1 MFNIQLKIQMFIYW
15 YKGIQVFG
23 ISYLWRRCCTK
34 TYSGGVNWCCS
45 VAKSCPSLCNSM
57 DYSTPG
63 SSALHSL
70 WVCSKSCPLSQWC
83 YLTISSSAA
92 PFSFC
97 LQCLPASSSFAVSWL
112 FTLGG
117 QSIVGVSASVLPM
130 NIALPLIQWM
140 IIWESGAW
148 LHFFFELCISTLT
161 GGFWSSLMLRALVC
175 PRSHETGELM
185 TGWSRDTWSLARVA
199 PASSRFGHKDNTL
212 FGTSHKVYWAL
223 RLASQ
228 SRVIHHAA

>member
-83 YLTISSSAA
+83 YLTISSSTAL
-92 PFSFC
+92 FSFC
-97 LQCLPASSSFAVSWL
+97 LQPFPASGSFPISQLFSLAWPKYWSFNIRPSNEYSGFISFRTDWFDLYPWVIMVWPWKFPYLGTSVKWCLPMDCL
-112 FTLGG
+112 CMLT
-117 QSIVGVSASVLPM
+117 
-130 NIALPLIQWM
+130 
-140 IIWESGAW
+140 II
-148 LHFFFELCISTLT
+148 I
-161 GGFWSSLMLRALVC
+161 
-175 PRSHETGELM
+175 
-185 TGWSRDTWSLARVA
+185 
-199 PASSRFGHKDNTL
+199 
-212 FGTSHKVYWAL
+212 
-223 RLASQ
+223 
-228 SRVIHHAA
+228 